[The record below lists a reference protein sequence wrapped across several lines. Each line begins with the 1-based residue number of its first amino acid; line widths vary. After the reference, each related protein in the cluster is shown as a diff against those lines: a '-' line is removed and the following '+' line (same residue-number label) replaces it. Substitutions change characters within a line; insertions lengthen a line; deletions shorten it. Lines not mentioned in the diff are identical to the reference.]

1 MNSISGFLVKSKI
14 TGEVKNLT
22 KELGLDDD
30 GQGADDERRKRD
42 AEDSYRKQQ
51 AKTDEKMKQIEAGE
65 YILFLGICVWTLIM
79 F

>member
-1 MNSISGFLVKSKI
+1 MDSISGFLVKSKI

-30 GQGADDERRKRD
+30 GQGVDEERRKR
-42 AEDSYRKQQ
+42 EGEENYRKQQ

-65 YILFLGICVWTLIM
+65 CI
-79 F
+79 